1 VTTVLRFLPPG
12 GEIRAFELH
21 GDPGLVRLDPRWHQA
36 ALRFVQSGFLHIL
49 DGTDHLLFLLCLVIP
64 FRRLLPLAAI
74 VTAFTVA
81 HSITLIG
88 AALGH
93 GPDALWFPA
102 LIEVLIA
109 LSILYMAI
117 ENVFGPRLQLRW
129 IVAFLFGLVHGFG
142 FAYGLQ
148 ELLQFAGSHLVS
160 SLLAFNVGVELGQ
173 LFVLAILIPVLDLAF
188 RYLNER
194 TTTIILS
201 LLIGHTAWHWLLERG
216 ERLGKFPWP
225 GLDAASLAGAIR
237 WLMALM
243 ILAGLAWL
251 VREAIQRRRRWL
263 RRQDEAA
270 RGSPRSSA

>member
-1 VTTVLRFLPPG
+1 
-12 GEIRAFELH
+12 
-21 GDPGLVRLDPRWHQA
+21 
-36 ALRFVQSGFLHIL
+36 
-49 DGTDHLLFLLCLVIP
+49 VIP

-88 AALGH
+88 TALGY
-93 GPDALWFPA
+93 GPAALWFPV

-117 ENVFGPRLQLRW
+117 ENVFAPKLQVRW
-129 IVAFLFGLVHGFG
+129 IVAFVFGLVHGFG

-173 LFVLAILIPVLDLAF
+173 LLVLAILIPLLSF
-188 RYLNER
+188 IFHHLNER
-194 TTTIILS
+194 IATIILS
-201 LLIGHTAWHWLLERG
+201 ILIGHTAWHWLLERG
-216 ERLGKFPWP
+216 ERLGRFPWP
-225 GLDAASLAGAIR
+225 RVDAAAIAGAIR
-237 WLMALM
+237 WVMALL

-251 VREAIQRRRRWL
+251 VREAIQRRRKWL
-263 RRQDEAA
+263 RR
-270 RGSPRSSA
+270 